1 MTTLEVVAGELYGLP
16 PADFV
21 AARTAHVRQA
31 KGAKDAELARD
42 VGALRKPSTAAWV
55 VNLLVRRRRDD
66 VEQLL
71 RLGEA
76 LREAQSSLSGAE
88 LRDLNRT
95 RHQVLTALGRQ
106 ARALAADAGQRV
118 SAGVAEEVQA
128 TLGAA
133 LADPDAADQVR
144 AGRLTTALSYEGFG
158 PAAPSGA
165 TPRPAERPQRAAA
178 ARGGAAGTA
187 ERADEDEDAE
197 SVRAAVAAE
206 AERARAE
213 RVERARQEAER
224 REQQRRER
232 ERRARLEKER
242 RQAAAAVRA
251 AEAEADQARA
261 RADAADRALAKAR
274 TALERADRLLRN
286 D

>member
-1 MTTLEVVAGELYGLP
+1 VSTLDDVADELYGLP

-21 AARTAHVRQA
+21 AVRTEQVRQA
-31 KGAKDAELARD
+31 KSAKDAELARD

-55 VNLLVRRRRDD
+55 VNLLVRRHRDD

-95 RHQVLTALGRQ
+95 RQQVLTALGRQ
-106 ARALAADAGQRV
+106 ARVLAADAGQKV

-133 LADPDAADQVR
+133 LADPGAAEQVR
-144 AGRLTTALSYEGFG
+144 AGRLTTSLSYEGFG
-158 PAAPSGA
+158 PDALAGA
-165 TPRPAERPQRAAA
+165 MPRPAERPPRAT
-178 ARGGAAGTA
+178 AGTA
-187 ERADEDEDAE
+187 GKPEQADG
-197 SVRAAVAAE
+197 AAE
-206 AERARAE
+206 AERAAEAEKAEQARAE
-213 RVERARQEAER
+213 RAEKARQEAER

-261 RADAADRALAKAR
+261 RADAAERALAKAR
-274 TALERADRLLRN
+274 TALERADRLLR